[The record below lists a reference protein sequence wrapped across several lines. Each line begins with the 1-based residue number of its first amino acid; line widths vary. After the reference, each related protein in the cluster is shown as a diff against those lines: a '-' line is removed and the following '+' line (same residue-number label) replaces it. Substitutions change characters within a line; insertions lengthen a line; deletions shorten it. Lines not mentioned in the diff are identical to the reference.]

1 MNKLLIDCNIIL
13 DWILNREPFSLYAS
27 YLVTLAE
34 ENKID
39 AYLSPLVLANTH
51 YIVKKA
57 TNNAIAEEFLQDC
70 KRIFKMINMSGEMTL
85 KAISN
90 RYKDFEDDLHYY
102 SAIENN
108 MDYIITRNIDDFIK
122 DKIKLMSAEMYLL
135 ENRFIG

>member
-51 YIVKKA
+51 YIVKKV
-57 TNNAIAEEFLQDC
+57 TNNDIL
-70 KRIFKMINMSGEMTL
+70 KSRKIMT
-85 KAISN
+85 
-90 RYKDFEDDLHYY
+90 
-102 SAIENN
+102 
-108 MDYIITRNIDDFIK
+108 
-122 DKIKLMSAEMYLL
+122 
-135 ENRFIG
+135 RFPKVN